1 MLVVETIARI
11 RRDFFVK
18 RRSIKEIS
26 RALGVSRNTVRKV
39 VRSEET
45 AFSYERAAQ
54 PLPKLGAWTAQLDA
68 MLLSNESKASRER
81 LTLIRMFEELRALGY
96 EGGYDAVRRYAR
108 SWRQQRGAA
117 TAAAYVPLVFAPG
130 EAYQFDW
137 SHEIV
142 VLSGATVTLKV
153 AHVRLCHS
161 RMLYV
166 RAYPSQLSGGQ
177 RQRVALARALAIEP
191 KILLLDE
198 PFGALDAKVRRELR
212 RWLRDLHER
221 TGLTTIFVTHDQEEA
236 LELAD
241 RVALLKDGALEQ
253 VGTPEELYHEPAS
266 AFVFD
271 FLGDSVQ
278 LPCTVEGGV
287 AVIAG
292 AGVPIVGIRPELN
305 GAAIAHVRPDGFHV
319 AIGEGAGIAARVRN
333 VLLAGPDARI
343 DCVLDGGEAL
353 EVRVNHAE
361 AHKLSPKDRVTLTPR
376 AVRVWP

>member
-1 MLVVETIARI
+1 MSLDISHIAKSFGR
-11 RRDFFVK
+11 FP
-18 RRSIKEIS
+18 
-26 RALGVSRNTVRKV
+26 ALQNVSLFAEDGEFLALLGPSGSGKTTLLRVIAGL
-39 VRSEET
+39 ET
-45 AFSYERAAQ
+45 ADAGSVRFRDENLLAKPVRERGIGFVFQHYALFRHMSAAQ
-54 PLPKLGAWTAQLDA
+54 NIAFGMRSKPRAVRASETAI
-68 MLLSNESKASRER
+68 KAKV
-81 LTLIRMFEELRALGY
+81 EELLALVQL
-96 EGGYDAVRRYAR
+96 EGLGGR
-108 SWRQQRGAA
+108 
-117 TAAAYVPLVFAPG
+117 
-130 EAYQFDW
+130 
-137 SHEIV
+137 
-142 VLSGATVTLKV
+142 
-153 AHVRLCHS
+153 
-161 RMLYV
+161 
-166 RAYPSQLSGGQ
+166 YPSQLSGGQ

-343 DCVLDGGEAL
+343 DCVLEGGEAL
-353 EVRVNHAE
+353 EVRVDHAE

-376 AVRVWP
+376 AVRVWF